1 VKESPS
7 RSDPRVNES
16 PGKAETTLFAV
27 GFAMAGLVL
36 LALVWSGAGAY
47 ADMARAAGAE
57 STTFIDHVTGE
68 NVVMGLG
75 PLVQEHRV
83 WSTYVTGGIPD
94 PPRPGRFYTADEIS
108 HMTDVRRVFD
118 GAKILIPAGLF
129 VMAIRMQRARTRSAE
144 AMVRLVRDGAVA
156 AGIAVAAIGIIAAF
170 AFEQAFLLFHEVF
183 FPQGN
188 FLFDPAT
195 SNLVRLYPD
204 WYWQGITFRIGLTFI
219 ALAAAVAVV
228 ASVGLRRARSTRLA
242 DA

>member
-1 VKESPS
+1 MNEAPG
-7 RSDPRVNES
+7 RFETAMTES
-16 PGKAETTLFAV
+16 PGKIETALFAV

-36 LALVWSGAGAY
+36 LALAWSGAGAY

-57 STTFIDHVTGE
+57 RTTFIDHENGK
-68 NVVMGLG
+68 NVVMELG
-75 PLVQEHRV
+75 PLVEEHRV

-94 PPRPGRFYTADEIS
+94 PPPPGRFYTADEIS
-108 HMTDVRRVFD
+108 HMSDVRRVFD
-118 GAKILIPAGLF
+118 GVKILIPAGLF
-129 VMAIRMQRARTRSAE
+129 VMAIRLQRARARSVV
-144 AMVRLVRDGAVA
+144 AMLHLVRDGAVA
-156 AGIAVAAIGIIAAF
+156 AGVAVAAVGIVAAF

-204 WYWQGITFRIGLTFI
+204 WYWQGITFRVGLSFI
-219 ALAAAVAVV
+219 ALAAAVAGA